1 MTTVLGAAWTLVNIL
16 NYGGLLIALA
26 GVAVFGW
33 NFVRLNAAAGQG
45 DGGAVPRDSWRGR
58 RARLGYKIVAV
69 GAAMLVAA
77 IALTFFL
84 PGRP

>member
-1 MTTVLGAAWTLVNIL
+1 MATALGAAWALVNIL
-16 NYGGLLIALA
+16 NYGGLVTALA
-26 GVAVFGW
+26 GVGVFGW

-45 DGGAVPRDSWRGR
+45 DTGAVPRESWRGR
-58 RARLGYKIVAV
+58 RARLGYTIIAV

-77 IALTFFL
+77 IALTYFL